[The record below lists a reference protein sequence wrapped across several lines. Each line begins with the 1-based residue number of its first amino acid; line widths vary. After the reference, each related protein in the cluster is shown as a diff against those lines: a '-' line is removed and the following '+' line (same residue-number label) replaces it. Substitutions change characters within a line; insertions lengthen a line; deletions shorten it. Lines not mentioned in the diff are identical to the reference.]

1 MLSYA
6 RKCCAHV
13 ESLMM
18 DKHTL
23 GSHDH
28 KRVAEP
34 VFNQVAPKFLTI
46 DEAELFAFIQQQDID
61 KRRLEQEFIH
71 QDVILQV
78 LKNWVLGLKI

>member
-1 MLSYA
+1 M
-6 RKCCAHV
+6 
-13 ESLMM
+13 
-18 DKHTL
+18 L

-61 KRRLEQEFIH
+61 KRPT
-71 QDVILQV
+71 
-78 LKNWVLGLKI
+78 